1 MVFVRIFDFLNL
13 SFSSQES
20 MTIRIDKLAVVH
32 PKAQIGEECVIGP
45 FCTIGKNVQI
55 GARTKLQ
62 SHVVIDGF
70 TELGED
76 CVIFPFATLG
86 VQSQDLKYVQGSKTF
101 TKIGSRNLIREFV
114 SIHSGTA
121 VESSTTVGN
130 DCALLAHSHIAHN
143 CEVGNQVI
151 LSHGATL
158 GGHVFIGDYANIGG
172 LCGVH
177 QFCRIGTTALVAGL
191 ARVTQDVLP
200 FTIAEGAPA
209 SMRVVNRVGMQRVG
223 YSDEAILEVRR
234 AFRTLF
240 LREQRL
246 EVAVKNVLD
255 TLGDKPHIQTML
267 GFIDESHRGLARPDT
282 ATLDLNTSE

>member
-1 MVFVRIFDFLNL
+1 MSI
-13 SFSSQES
+13 Q
-20 MTIRIDKLAVVH
+20 IDKLAVIH
-32 PKAQIGEECVIGP
+32 PKAEIGDNCVIGP
-45 FCTIGKNVQI
+45 FCTIGENVKI

-62 SHVVIDGF
+62 SHIVIDGH
-70 TELGED
+70 TEVGED

-86 VQSQDLKYVQGSKTF
+86 VQSQDLKYVAGSKTY

-121 VESSTTVGN
+121 EESMTVVGN

-143 CEVGNQVI
+143 CDVGNRVI

-158 GGHVFIGDYANIGG
+158 GGHVFIGDSANIGG
-172 LCGVH
+172 LCGIH

-200 FTIAEGAPA
+200 FTIAEGTPA
-209 SMRVVNRVGMQRVG
+209 SMRVVNRVGMHRTG
-223 YSDEAILEVRR
+223 YSDEDILEVRR

-240 LREQRL
+240 LRELRL
-246 EVAVKNVLD
+246 ELAVKKVSEN
-255 TLGDKPHIQTML
+255 LGDKPHIQMML
-267 GFIDESHRGLARPDT
+267 NFIDESHRGLARPDT